1 MELAKVNFKK
11 GMSDLKRERDDLT
24 KKTNKSPE
32 EESRIVA
39 LDNEINR
46 LTQFVQDLR
55 NRKLLK

>member
-1 MELAKVNFKK
+1 MDLAKVNFKK
-11 GMSDLKRERDDLT
+11 GMNDLKRERDDLT
-24 KKTNKSPE
+24 KKINKSSE
-32 EESRIVA
+32 EENRIVA